1 MTNKMTNKMI
11 MPDELSKI
19 IQNFARP
26 VTRLDWKKGSPTCR
40 ILIRELWQKYIFY
53 MNTIWQYYNNHSID
67 IYERAMEN
75 SEYTFIIKNN
85 NYTMYGMD
93 TRT

>member
-1 MTNKMTNKMI
+1 MNLSIKLY

-26 VTRLDWKKGSPTCR
+26 LSRIDWKKGSPSCR
-40 ILIRELWQKYIFY
+40 ILIRELWQKYIIY
-53 MNTIWQYYNNHSID
+53 MNSFWQYGYDANT

-75 SEYTFIIKNN
+75 SDYTFTIKNN

-93 TRT
+93 SRI

>member
-1 MTNKMTNKMI
+1 MTNKMNKMI
-11 MPDELSKI
+11 MPDELSKL
-19 IQNFARP
+19 IQHFARP

-40 ILIRELWQKYIFY
+40 IFIRELWQKYIFY
-53 MNTIWQYYNNHSID
+53 MNTFWQYGYDSNT

-85 NYTMYGMD
+85 NYTMYGD
-93 TRT
+93 

>member
-1 MTNKMTNKMI
+1 MF
-11 MPDELSKI
+11 MPIELSKI
-19 IQNFARP
+19 IQDFIRP
-26 VTRLDWKKGSPTCR
+26 VVTRNDWKKGSPTCR

-67 IYERAMEN
+67 IYERAMVN
-75 SEYTFIIKNN
+75 SEFSFIIKNN

-93 TRT
+93 SRT